1 MTIHMQEAKI
11 LWADDEIDLLR
22 PHILL
27 LEEKGYSVKTV
38 TNGNDAVDAFRKDD
52 FDLVFLDEN
61 MPGLTGLETLTILKG
76 ISPGTPM
83 VLVTKNEEEHLME
96 EAIGSK
102 IDDYLIKPVN
112 PKQIL
117 LTIKKLT
124 ENKRLVSEKTTM
136 AYQQDFRTLG
146 MTLNDDLGYNEW
158 VEAYKKLI
166 YWELSLEKLEDSGMH
181 EILTMQKSEA
191 NIQFSKFIE
200 RNYLKWLKNP
210 DSGPVLSHQ
219 LFAQKVLPL
228 ISEDHPTFFFLIDNL
243 RYDQWKVINEVIT
256 QYFRLDEEESYFS
269 ILPSATQYARN
280 AIFSGLTPMEIEKQH
295 PELWNNE
302 EDEGGKN
309 QYEDQLLALQI
320 KRLYRKGCK
329 FSYHKILTLE
339 QGKDITENLVKLMG
353 NNFNALVYN
362 FVDMLSHARTDMAM
376 IRELANDEAAYRS
389 LTLSWFEHS
398 PLLDT
403 LKWLSQKKVKVI
415 ITTDHGTIRVKRPS
429 KVIGDRNTNTNLRYK
444 QGKNLSFIEKDVFQI
459 KNPHD
464 AKLPKLRVSSS
475 FIFAKEDSYFVYPNN
490 YNHFVNYFNGTFQHG
505 GISLEEI
512 IIPFAVYSP
521 K

>member
-1 MTIHMQEAKI
+1 MQEARI

-27 LEEKGYSVKTV
+27 LEEKGYGVKTV
-38 TNGNDAVDAFRKDD
+38 TNGNDAVDAFRKEI

-76 ISPGTPM
+76 ISPGVPM

-146 MTLNDDLGYNEW
+146 MTLNDDLEHKEW

-166 YWELSLEKLEDSGMH
+166 YWELSLQKLEDSGMH

-200 RNYLKWLKNP
+200 RNYLKWMKNP
-210 DSGPVLSHQ
+210 ESGPIMSHQ
-219 LFAQKVLPL
+219 LFVKKVLPE
-228 ISEDHPTFFFLIDNL
+228 ITPEQPTFFFLIDNL

-256 QYFRLDEEESYFS
+256 QYFRLEKEDSYFS
-269 ILPSATQYARN
+269 ILPTATQYARN
-280 AIFSGLTPMEIEKQH
+280 AIFSGLTPLEMEKQH
-295 PELWNNE
+295 PDLWQSE

-309 QYEDQLLALQI
+309 QFESQFLSFQI
-320 KRLYRKGCK
+320 NRLFRKECK
-329 FSYHKILTLE
+329 HSYHKILTLE
-339 QGKDITENLVKLMG
+339 QGKEITENLPNLMN

-403 LKWLSQKKVKVI
+403 LKWLAQKRVRII
-415 ITTDHGTIRVKRPS
+415 ITTDHGTIRVKSPS

-444 QGKNLSFIEKDVFQI
+444 QGKNLSFIGKDVLHI
-459 KNPHD
+459 KNPQD
-464 AKLPKLRVSSS
+464 AQLPKQNVSSS
-475 FIFAKEDSYFVYPNN
+475 FIFAKEDAYFVYPNN
-490 YNHFVNYFNGTFQHG
+490 YNHFVNYFSGTFQHG
-505 GISLEEI
+505 GISLEEV

>member
-1 MTIHMQEAKI
+1 MKEVKI
-11 LWADDEIDLLR
+11 LWADDEIALLR
-22 PHILL
+22 PHIML
-27 LEEKGYSVKTV
+27 LEEKGYDVKTV
-38 TNGNDAVDAFRKDD
+38 TNGTDAVDAFKKGA
-52 FDLVFLDEN
+52 FDLIFLDEN
-61 MPGLTGLETLTILKG
+61 MPGMTGLEALSIMKALDPR
-76 ISPGTPM
+76 IPM

-112 PKQIL
+112 PRQIL
-117 LTIKKLT
+117 LTIKKFT

-136 AYQQDFRTLG
+136 AYQQDFRNLG
-146 MTLNDDLGYNEW
+146 MTLNDDLGHEEW
-158 VEAYKKLI
+158 VDAYKKLV

-200 RNYLKWLKNP
+200 RNYQSWIKNP
-210 DSGPVLSHQ
+210 NNGPTLSHQ
-219 LFAQKVLPL
+219 LFAKKVLPK
-228 ISEDHPTFFFLIDNL
+228 IGDRPTFFFLIDNL
-243 RYDQWKVINEVIT
+243 RYDQWKVINDVIT
-256 QYFRLDEEESYFS
+256 QYFRLEEEDHYFS
-269 ILPSATQYARN
+269 ILPTATQYARN
-280 AIFSGLTPMEIEKQH
+280 AIFSGLTPLEMENKH
-295 PELWNNE
+295 PKIWQND

-309 QYEDQLLALQI
+309 QYEQEFLTHQI
-320 KRLYRKGCK
+320 NRLVRKTCK
-329 FSYHKILTLE
+329 HSYHKILTLE
-339 QGKDITENLVKLMG
+339 QGKDVTDNLANMM
-353 NNFNALVYN
+353 NNNLNVLVYN

-403 LKWLSQKKVKVI
+403 LKWLSQKDVQI
-415 ITTDHGTIRVKRPS
+415 MLTTDHGTIRVKRPS
-429 KVIGDRNTNTNLRYK
+429 KVIGDRNTNSNLRYK
-444 QGKNLSFIEKDVFQI
+444 QGKNLSYIAKDVLHI

-464 AKLPKLRVSSS
+464 ANLPKQNVSSS
-475 FIFAKEDSYFVYPNN
+475 FIFAKEDTYFVYPNN

-512 IIPFAVYSP
+512 IIPFATYSR